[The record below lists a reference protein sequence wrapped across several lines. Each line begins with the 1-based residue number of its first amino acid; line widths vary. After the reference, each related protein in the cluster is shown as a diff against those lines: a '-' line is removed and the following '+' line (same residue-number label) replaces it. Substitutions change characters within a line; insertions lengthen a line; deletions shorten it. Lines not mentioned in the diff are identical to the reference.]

1 MRTKTLCGVDQ
12 ARPRARHTALRC
24 AAHDI
29 PGARRCRVPAALPGL
44 AMRTTTLCGVDKAIV
59 HAALPAHPPRHSH
72 VFGHSCRR
80 TLSLPTTLLT
90 HGCTCTCR
98 DRRSDQLQPQSPAR
112 SQPAVQSARFVA
124 LSTVAQ
130 GLADLTAQFKL
141 LLEAELQCALCPTA
155 DNTDKA
161 AGSSTH
167 AHLLQC
173 PSCRAIFQ
181 AVVVGTAQTPP
192 ERVPH
197 ISLSVW
203 CSLETSAELLP
214 SVMWATRQRK
224 WCHMPS
230 RLLCSTARTCWPC
243 IKPTTGMSDH
253 PSRATHRVVGMVHW
267 QSALLY
273 LNDANNPFQSTPRL
287 VFVSEA
293 IPTTKPLPAP
303 SAPLNIHS

>member
-1 MRTKTLCGVDQ
+1 MLVARGKILTIHPLGGAHSKPFLPRTAIRNTVDATRHGVCGDARRRSLPTVRQPVPAPLPCLAMRTKTLCGVDQ
-12 ARPRARHTALRC
+12 ARPRARRTALRC

-141 LLEAELQCALCPTA
+141 LLEAELQCTLCPTA

-192 ERVPH
+192 EREPGQRQARPH
-197 ISLSVW
+197 GP
-203 CSLETSAELLP
+203 E
-214 SVMWATRQRK
+214 
-224 WCHMPS
+224 
-230 RLLCSTARTCWPC
+230 
-243 IKPTTGMSDH
+243 
-253 PSRATHRVVGMVHW
+253 
-267 QSALLY
+267 
-273 LNDANNPFQSTPRL
+273 
-287 VFVSEA
+287 
-293 IPTTKPLPAP
+293 
-303 SAPLNIHS
+303 

>member
-1 MRTKTLCGVDQ
+1 MVLIPNHSSPERPSATLSTPHATGSAATPAGAPCPPYDNPYP
-12 ARPRARHTALRC
+12 PRCLALRC
-24 AAHDI
+24 ARKPCAVLTRPALVPAALPCDAHDI

-192 ERVPH
+192 EREPGQRQARPH
-197 ISLSVW
+197 GP
-203 CSLETSAELLP
+203 E
-214 SVMWATRQRK
+214 
-224 WCHMPS
+224 
-230 RLLCSTARTCWPC
+230 
-243 IKPTTGMSDH
+243 
-253 PSRATHRVVGMVHW
+253 
-267 QSALLY
+267 
-273 LNDANNPFQSTPRL
+273 
-287 VFVSEA
+287 
-293 IPTTKPLPAP
+293 
-303 SAPLNIHS
+303 

>member
-12 ARPRARHTALRC
+12 ARPRARRTALRC

-59 HAALPAHPPRHSH
+59 HAALPRCPPIRHAIPMS
-72 VFGHSCRR
+72 SDTAAAAPCPC
-80 TLSLPTTLLT
+80 PTTLLT

-141 LLEAELQCALCPTA
+141 LLEAELQCTLCPTA

-181 AVVVGTAQTPP
+181 AVVVGTAQTHP
-192 ERVPH
+192 EREPGQRQARPH
-197 ISLSVW
+197 GP
-203 CSLETSAELLP
+203 E
-214 SVMWATRQRK
+214 
-224 WCHMPS
+224 
-230 RLLCSTARTCWPC
+230 
-243 IKPTTGMSDH
+243 
-253 PSRATHRVVGMVHW
+253 
-267 QSALLY
+267 
-273 LNDANNPFQSTPRL
+273 
-287 VFVSEA
+287 
-293 IPTTKPLPAP
+293 
-303 SAPLNIHS
+303 